1 MPTRLSPHFSL
12 EELTASQTA
21 VREGIDNTPDAAA
34 RRNLARLAAT
44 LEDVR
49 TLLGGVPIIIS
60 SGYRSPQLNRRVK
73 GARNSAHMS
82 GLAADFTAPAA
93 GTVLQVAR
101 RIAAADIAFDQLIH
115 EYGAWV
121 HLGLAAAESPPRR
134 ETLSIFRGT
143 GYLPGLHKAP
153 PA

>member
-21 VREGIDNTPDAAA
+21 AREGIDNMPDAEA
-34 RRNLARLAAT
+34 RHNLARLAAT
-44 LEDVR
+44 LEEVR

-60 SGYRSPQLNRRVK
+60 SGYRSPALNRRVK
-73 GARNSAHMS
+73 GARASAHMT

-101 RIAAADIAFDQLIH
+101 KIAASHIEFDQLIH

-121 HLGLAAAESPPRR
+121 HMGLAAADSTARR
-134 ETLSIFRGT
+134 QTLSIFRGT
-143 GYLPGLHKAP
+143 GYLPGLIKTPQA
-153 PA
+153 